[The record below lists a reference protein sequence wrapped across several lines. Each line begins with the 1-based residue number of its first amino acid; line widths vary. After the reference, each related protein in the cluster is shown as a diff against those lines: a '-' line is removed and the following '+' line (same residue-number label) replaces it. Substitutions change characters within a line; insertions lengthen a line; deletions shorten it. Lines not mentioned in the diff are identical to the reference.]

1 MKSLMMLLLTMDP
14 NTSTSLEVPNG
25 QLMHLALEVVNQAI
39 ETRQTIDHNKELPH
53 DFQGIALHP
62 VCAL

>member
-39 ETRQTIDHNKELPH
+39 ETRQTIDHNNELPH